1 MPRPLWKPPLRQK
14 VSSAQTALC
23 QVPALLKRAPLPAR
37 GVNLDIGGGACDRG
51 TQFLRGRQVTSYVYD
66 PFNRSAEENQRA
78 AKAACCGQA
87 ASVTIANVLNV
98 IPEAQARRRVLQQA
112 ADAVGAKGRVFVDVY
127 EGDRSG
133 RGRRTSKGWQA
144 NRALGAYKRELERVF
159 RRVEV
164 VDGRIEASSPRRQTC
179 ACPR

>member
-1 MPRPLWKPPLRQK
+1 MPPSLWSLPRQQ

-23 QVPALLKRAPLPAR
+23 QVPALLKRAPLAR
-37 GVNLDIGGGACDRG
+37 GLNLDIGGGACDRG
-51 TQFLRGRQVTSYVYD
+51 TQYLKARQVVSVVYD
-66 PFNRSAEENQRA
+66 PFNRSAAENQRA
-78 AKAACCGQA
+78 ARAACCGQA
-87 ASVTIANVLNV
+87 ATVTIANVLNV
-98 IPEAQARRRVLQQA
+98 VASPQARRRVLQQA
-112 ADAVGAKGRVFVDVY
+112 ADAAGAQGQVFVDVY

-144 NRALGAYKRELERVF
+144 NRPLASYARELARIF

-164 VDGRIEASSPRRQTC
+164 VGGRIEARDPRRVTC